1 MLKLFIVSTL
11 NDKSEVLVS
20 IVWTLMVTDVTP
32 TPDARVVT
40 RLMAEVIK
48 AALVSLRVEAE
59 GGRGPAQRGQRRPGT
74 AASRSAEAE
83 LRVSLG
89 D

>member
-1 MLKLFIVSTL
+1 
-11 NDKSEVLVS
+11 
-20 IVWTLMVTDVTP
+20 MVTDVTP
-32 TPDARVVT
+32 TPDARVLT

-48 AALVSLRVEAE
+48 APLVSLRVEAE
-59 GGRGPAQRGQRRPGT
+59 GGRGPAQRGQWRSGT
-74 AASRSAEAE
+74 ASRSAEAE